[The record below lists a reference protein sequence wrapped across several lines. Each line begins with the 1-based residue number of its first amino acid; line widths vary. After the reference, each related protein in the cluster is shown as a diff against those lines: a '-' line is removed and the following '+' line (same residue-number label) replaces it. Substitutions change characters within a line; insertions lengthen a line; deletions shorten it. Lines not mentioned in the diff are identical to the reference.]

1 MAKRMRLFI
10 DTTAFVALQ
19 DEDDKEHKT
28 ALDYREKVRRGKT
41 PFRALYTSNY
51 ILDEVFTLLRLK
63 LSHQSAVAFEENV
76 KRSKILRILR
86 VTPEIENKAWNIFK
100 KYNDKDFSFTDCT
113 SFALMEQEAISTAF
127 TFDKHFQQY
136 GFQTVP

>member
-1 MAKRMRLFI
+1 MRLFI
-10 DTTAFVALQ
+10 DTSAFAALE

-28 ALDYREKVRRGKT
+28 SLDYRKKISQGKT

-51 ILDEVFTLLRLK
+51 VLDEVFTLLRLK
-63 LSHQSAVAFEENV
+63 LSHRAAVTFGENI
-76 KRSKILRILR
+76 KRSKILRIIR
-86 VTPEIENKAWNIFK
+86 ITPETENTAWKIFK
-100 KYNDKDFSFTDCT
+100 KYSDKDFSFTDCT

>member
-1 MAKRMRLFI
+1 MRLFI
-10 DTTAFVALQ
+10 DTTAFVALE

-28 ALDYREKVRRGKT
+28 ALDYREKIRQGET
-41 PFRALYTSNY
+41 PFRALYTSNH

-63 LSHQSAVAFEENV
+63 LSHQVAVAFEENI
-76 KRSKILRILR
+76 KCSKILRILR
-86 VTPEIENKAWNIFK
+86 VTPEIENVAWNIFK
-100 KYNDKDFSFTDCT
+100 KCSDKDFSFTDCT
-113 SFALMEQEAISTAF
+113 SFALMEQEAMSTAF

>member
-10 DTTAFVALQ
+10 DTTAFIALE

-28 ALDYREKVRRGKT
+28 ALDYREKIRRGET
-41 PFRALYTSNY
+41 PFRALYTSNH

-63 LSHQSAVAFEENV
+63 LSHRAAVAFGENI
-76 KRSKILRILR
+76 KRSKILRTLR
-86 VTPEIENKAWNIFK
+86 VTPEIENKAWKIFK
-100 KYNDKDFSFTDCT
+100 KYSDKDFSFTDCT
-113 SFALMEQEAISTAF
+113 SFALMEQEAISTTF

>member
-1 MAKRMRLFI
+1 MRLFI
-10 DTTAFVALQ
+10 DTAAFVAL
-19 DEDDKEHKT
+19 EDDDCKEHKT
-28 ALDYREKVRRGKT
+28 ALDYREKIRQGKT
-41 PFRALYTSNY
+41 PFRALYASNY

-63 LSHQSAVAFEENV
+63 LSHRATLAFGENM

-86 VTPEIENKAWNIFK
+86 VTPEIENVAWNIFK
-100 KYNDKDFSFTDCT
+100 KYSDKDFSFTDCT